1 MTSEPVLSN
10 TAAAE
15 GSAAPHAKDPAW
27 QALAEALRLSFGIL
41 RLAMLALL
49 VVYAFSGLFS
59 VGSNEAALRLRFG
72 DYVGPPGEQVL
83 ERGTYLAW
91 PFPIEQVIT
100 IDTRPQSLVLD
111 REFWYEIDARDSG
124 KTRAEIRRSRSG
136 PLNPLRDGS
145 LLTGDL
151 TIVHARWTVTYRV
164 ADPVAYLT
172 NVGEPE
178 LAQKLVRCTVQQGI
192 VHTLAQ
198 LPADAVLKAAVN
210 RDAAAGLAREQ
221 LAAMGTGITI
231 DQVVLDEVSAPLS
244 VADSFDAVTTAETD
258 RSQRIVAAE
267 QEQARILGE
276 AAGAG
281 SAGLLALIDAQEA
294 AQDRGDAPE
303 AEALAA
309 RIDSALDSLRV
320 GDAAVGG
327 EVARRINA
335 AQSHRS
341 RVVEEVKAE
350 RERFE
355 RLLPEYAE
363 HPRIVL
369 SRLWEE
375 CREQIFTAD
384 VETFYTAPGQ
394 LELQLNRDPQVQQA
408 RQRAQLK
415 EKREKQDR

>member
-1 MTSEPVLSN
+1 MTSEPTLSDIAVVD
-10 TAAAE
+10 AAA
-15 GSAAPHAKDPAW
+15 GPRSQDPAW

-41 RLAMLALL
+41 RLALMTLL
-49 VVYAFSGLFS
+49 VVYALSGLFS
-59 VGSNEAALRLRFG
+59 VGSNEVALRLRFG
-72 DYVGPPGEQVL
+72 DYVGAPGEQVL

-111 REFWYEIDARDSG
+111 REFWYELDARDSG

-151 TIVHARWTVTYRV
+151 NIVHARWTVTYRV
-164 ADPVAYLT
+164 ADPVAYLAT
-172 NVGEPE
+172 VGDPD
-178 LAQKLVRCTVQQGI
+178 LARELVRCTVQQGI
-192 VHTLAQ
+192 VQTLAQ
-198 LPADAVLKAAVN
+198 ALADDVLKASLKREAVV
-210 RDAAAGLAREQ
+210 GLARHE
-221 LAAMGTGITI
+221 LTSMGTGITI

-244 VADSFDAVTTAETD
+244 VADSVDAVTTAETD

-281 SAGLLALIDAQEA
+281 SDGLLALIDAQEA
-294 AQDRGDAPE
+294 ARDRGEIAE
-303 AEALAA
+303 AEALVGQ
-309 RIDSALDSLRV
+309 IDSALDTLRV
-320 GDAAVGG
+320 GDAPVGG

-335 AQSHRS
+335 AKSHRS

-355 RLLPEYAE
+355 RLLPEYEE

-369 SRLWEE
+369 SQLWEA
-375 CREQIFTAD
+375 CRERIFTAD

-415 EKREKQDR
+415 AKREQQGR

>member
-1 MTSEPVLSN
+1 MTNEPILPDTTGADADASP
-10 TAAAE
+10 E
-15 GSAAPHAKDPAW
+15 PRDPAR

-49 VVYAFSGLFS
+49 VAYAFSGLFS

-72 DYVGPPGEQVL
+72 DYVGAPGEQVL

-151 TIVHARWTVTYRV
+151 SIVHARWTVTYRV

-172 NVGEPE
+172 TVGDPE
-178 LAQKLVRCTVQQGI
+178 LAKELVRCTVQQGI
-192 VHTLAQ
+192 VHALAQ
-198 LPADAVLKAAVN
+198 LPADDVLKASVN
-210 RDAAAGLAREQ
+210 RDAAAGLARQ
-221 LAAMGTGITI
+221 RLTAMGTGITI
-231 DQVVLDEVSAPLS
+231 DQLVLDEVSAPLS
-244 VADSFDAVTTAETD
+244 VADSVDAVTTAETG

-276 AAGAG
+276 VAGAG
-281 SAGLLALIDAQEA
+281 SSGLLALIDAQEA
-294 AQDRGDAPE
+294 AQATGDTAE
-303 AEALAA
+303 AEALAD
-309 RIDSALDSLRV
+309 RIDTALDALRV
-320 GDAAVGG
+320 GDTPVGG

-335 AQSHRS
+335 AKSHRS
-341 RVVEEVKAE
+341 RVVEEVKTE

-355 RLLPEYAE
+355 RLLPEYEA

-369 SRLWEE
+369 SRLWEA

-394 LELQLNRDPQVQQA
+394 LELQLSRDPQVQQA

-415 EKREKQDR
+415 ARREQKDR